1 MIHPEFQDEKGRFK
15 KGAPFIGNRNG
26 NKNGAKKTPTREVK
40 DALSI
45 AEDAMPRLILAMI
58 ADAQDN
64 SASIRDRQMCREYL
78 CDRIYGKANQPL
90 SNAGNVPL
98 VAFIIGQGYQAE
110 VQQLTQGDVRQN

>member
-1 MIHPEFQDEKGRFK
+1 MQEGRTAKGTFA
-15 KGAPFIGNRNG
+15 KGAHLFGKSNSI
-26 NKNGAKKTPTREVK
+26 KNGRKKTIATEVK

-98 VAFIIGQGYQAE
+98 VAFIIGQGYHE
-110 VQQLTQGDVRQN
+110 TPKELTQGDVREN

>member
-45 AEDAMPRLILAMI
+45 AEDAMPRLILDMI

-90 SNAGNVPL
+90 TGANGREL
-98 VAFIIGQGYQAE
+98 IIKVLYDNPVKETAPG
-110 VQQLTQGDVRQN
+110 L